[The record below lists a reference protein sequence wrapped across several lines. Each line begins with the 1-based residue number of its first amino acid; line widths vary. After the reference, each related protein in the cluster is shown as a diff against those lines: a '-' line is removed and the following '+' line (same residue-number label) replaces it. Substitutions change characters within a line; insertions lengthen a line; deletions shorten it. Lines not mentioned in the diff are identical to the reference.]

1 MCCPKPEPGQE
12 GLTLKVASCQEGKK
26 KMLLSWPADKEEA
39 ALSISHCPAL
49 RCCHNTRMH
58 DMERG
63 LPETHQVPGDT
74 LHMIVLVRLRA
85 GREGRRHVPPLLSES
100 VG

>member
-12 GLTLKVASCQEGKK
+12 GLTLKVACCQEGKK

-49 RCCHNTRMH
+49 
-58 DMERG
+58 
-63 LPETHQVPGDT
+63 LPQHTHARHGK
-74 LHMIVLVRLRA
+74 RA
-85 GREGRRHVPPLLSES
+85 P
-100 VG
+100 